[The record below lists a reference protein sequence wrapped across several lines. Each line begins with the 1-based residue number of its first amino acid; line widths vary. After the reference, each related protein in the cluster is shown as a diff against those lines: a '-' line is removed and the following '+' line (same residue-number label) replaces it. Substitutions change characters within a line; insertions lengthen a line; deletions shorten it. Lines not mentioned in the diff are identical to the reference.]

1 MTEYDGDCITESLTR
16 LRAQPIIDEAR
27 NLVLPHYVKTEGR
40 DKLRIYFPLGR
51 KAMDMPSMRGI
62 HVLCGKEGAVC

>member
-1 MTEYDGDCITESLTR
+1 MTEDDGDCITETLTR

-27 NLVLPHYVKTEGR
+27 KLVLPHYVKMEGR

-51 KAMDMPSMRGI
+51 KAMGMLSMRGI

>member
-1 MTEYDGDCITESLTR
+1 MTEYDGDCITEALTR

-27 NLVLPHYVKTEGR
+27 KLVLPHYVKMEGR
-40 DKLRIYFPLGR
+40 DKLRIYFPLGH
-51 KAMDMPSMRGI
+51 KAMGMLSMRGI

>member
-1 MTEYDGDCITESLTR
+1 MTEYDGDCITETLTR
-16 LRAQPIIDEAR
+16 LRAQPILDEAR
-27 NLVLPHYVKTEGR
+27 KLVLPHYVKMEGR

-51 KAMDMPSMRGI
+51 KAMGMLSMRGI

>member
-1 MTEYDGDCITESLTR
+1 MTEYHGDCITESLTR
-16 LRAQPIIDEAR
+16 LRAQPIIDETR
-27 NLVLPHYVKTEGR
+27 SLELLHYVKTEGR

-62 HVLCGKEGAVC
+62 HVLCGKDGAVC